1 MKVCFLDRDGIVNID
16 YGYVYKPQDLILQKG
31 IVDLMTYLKTLE
43 YQFIIVT
50 NQSGIGRGFYDEA
63 KFRVAMKCLYAKLSL
78 FNLEILATFHCP
90 HTELDQCNCRKPRPG
105 MFEEAINRCGLNV
118 AHCISVGDNYR
129 DIEAARQ
136 VGVVENYLVN
146 SKITGPV
153 SNLKSKE
160 RWFCDLNMLLT
171 YLMFKNKER

>member
-90 HTELDQCNCRKPRPG
+90 HTEVDQCDCRKPKPG
-105 MFEEAINRCGLNV
+105 LFKQAINRYRINV
-118 AHCISVGDNYR
+118 DHCISVGDNYR
-129 DIEAARQ
+129 DIQAARQ
-136 VGVVENYLVN
+136 SGVVENFLVN
-146 SKITGPV
+146 SSITDPD
-153 SNLKSKE
+153 SNLTSKE
-160 RWFCDLNMLLT
+160 RWFCDMNKLLN
-171 YLMFKNKER
+171 YLQFMNKER